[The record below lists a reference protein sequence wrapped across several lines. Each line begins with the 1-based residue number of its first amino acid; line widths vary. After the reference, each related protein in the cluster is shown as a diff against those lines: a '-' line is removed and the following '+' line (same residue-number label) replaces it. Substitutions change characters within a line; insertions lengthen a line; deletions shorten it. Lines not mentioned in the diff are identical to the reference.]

1 MLECAYTLQISTT
14 RNQPEQK
21 MITSQKELFAVKFA
35 DCMARLKAFGL
46 KGDVA
51 VTAGIVMVSTTDK
64 GSAQGFRKAIKTAC
78 ARTGLVS
85 CETRP
90 AKGAYVFTIAC

>member
-1 MLECAYTLQISTT
+1 MNAS
-14 RNQPEQK
+14 NN
-21 MITSQKELFAVKFA
+21 ELFAVKFA
-35 DCMARLKAFGL
+35 DCMARLKSFGL
-46 KGDVA
+46 KGEVV
-51 VTAGIVMVSTTDK
+51 VTAGVVMVSTTDK

-78 ARTGLVS
+78 AKSGSVS